1 MSNDNNFN
9 SIEKMMEFGM
19 SMSIAQQMMQTMNH
33 AMSNMQTPQFKNVNM
48 PVPMPTP
55 KQFYALVND
64 IPQGPFT
71 ESELTGHIVAGR
83 VQKTTMVWL
92 HGMPSWMPA
101 EQVMDVNKLFGLVPP
116 PPPPMP

>member
-33 AMSNMQTPQFKNVNM
+33 AMSQMQTPHFNNVNIQ
-48 PVPMPTP
+48 VPAP
-55 KQFYALVND
+55 KQFYALVNE

-92 HGMPSWMPA
+92 QGMPSWMPA
-101 EQVMDVNKLFGLVPP
+101 EQVMDVNKLFALVPP
-116 PPPPMP
+116 PIK

>member
-19 SMSIAQQMMQTMNH
+19 SMAVAQQMMQTMNH
-33 AMSNMQTPQFKNVNM
+33 ALSNMQTPQMSSTNTQM
-48 PVPMPTP
+48 PLPVT

-71 ESELTGHIVAGR
+71 ESELTHHIVAGR
-83 VQKTTMVWL
+83 VQRSTMVWL

-101 EQVMDVNKLFGLVPP
+101 EQVLDVNKLFSLVPP
-116 PPPPMP
+116 PIK

>member
-33 AMSNMQTPQFKNVNM
+33 AMSQMQTPQFNNVNM
-48 PVPMPTP
+48 PVPVPRPAP

-92 HGMPSWMPA
+92 LGMPSWMPA
-101 EQVMDVNKLFGLVPP
+101 EQVMDVNKLFALVPP
-116 PPPPMP
+116 PIK

>member
-1 MSNDNNFN
+1 MNNDNNFN

-33 AMSNMQTPQFKNVNM
+33 AMSQMQTPQFKNVNV
-48 PVPMPTP
+48 PVPIA

-64 IPQGPFT
+64 IPQGPFN
-71 ESELTGHIVAGR
+71 ESELTAHIVAGK

-101 EQVMDVNKLFGLVPP
+101 EQVMDVNKLFALVPP
-116 PPPPMP
+116 PIK

>member
-33 AMSNMQTPQFKNVNM
+33 AMSQMQTPQFNNVNM
-48 PVPMPTP
+48 PVPAP

-64 IPQGPFT
+64 IPPVSYT
-71 ESELTGHIVAGR
+71 HLTLP
-83 VQKTTMVWL
+83 T
-92 HGMPSWMPA
+92 S
-101 EQVMDVNKLFGLVPP
+101 DLV
-116 PPPPMP
+116 